1 MKKTSLC
8 LFILALLCLFPSCS
22 SSPAESL
29 VSSMQLTDETASTPS
44 NTTDGQ
50 RDEPSLPASSSET
63 EPSFDTTTDSSSIFG
78 YWSGQYVLQ
87 GDDITPIPSSSYL
100 EMLESGIFILWLD
113 DETNFVGTW
122 EPLTSSDVTTS
133 NWGPSYLLKTDDAV
147 LILVDTTETMD
158 CLCLYIDGQEE
169 DSIMLT
175 FEK

>member
-8 LFILALLCLFPSCS
+8 LLTLALLCLFPSCS

-63 EPSFDTTTDSSSIFG
+63 EPSFDNTTNGSSIIG
-78 YWSGQYVLQ
+78 HWSGQYALQ

-100 EMLESGIFILWLD
+100 EMLESGTFILWLD
-113 DETNFVGTW
+113 DETSFVGTW
-122 EPLTSSDVTTS
+122 EPLTSSDVTS
-133 NWGPSYLLKTDDAV
+133 SDLGPSYLLKTEDAV
-147 LILVDTTETMD
+147 LILVDTTEKMD
-158 CLCLYIDGQEE
+158 CLCLYVGSQEE
-169 DSIMLT
+169 DSIMFT